1 MRRQTYATLAF
12 ALLLALGSQAAFA
25 RDDKDADT
33 DTRIVRAR
41 LVEVC
46 ETRISV
52 VTRANV
58 EHVIAVDGAATKVRL
73 GDRVVPLK
81 ELQTGDVVTVEL
93 DEANPVKFAN
103 DILINVQAA
112 RQTARKP

>member
-1 MRRQTYATLAF
+1 MKRQALATIFF
-12 ALLLALGSQAAFA
+12 ALLLALGPAALA
-25 RDDKDADT
+25 SDDKDT
-33 DTRIVRAR
+33 DTRLVGAR

-52 VTRANV
+52 VTRTNV

-73 GDRVVPLK
+73 GDRVVTLK

-103 DILINVQAA
+103 DILINVRAA

>member
-1 MRRQTYATLAF
+1 MKRQALVSLAF
-12 ALLLALGSQAAFA
+12 ALLLLAFGPAALAS
-25 RDDKDADT
+25 DDNDT
-33 DTRIVRAR
+33 DTRLVGAR

-52 VTRANV
+52 VTRTNV

-103 DILINVQAA
+103 DILINARAA
-112 RQTARKP
+112 QQTARKP